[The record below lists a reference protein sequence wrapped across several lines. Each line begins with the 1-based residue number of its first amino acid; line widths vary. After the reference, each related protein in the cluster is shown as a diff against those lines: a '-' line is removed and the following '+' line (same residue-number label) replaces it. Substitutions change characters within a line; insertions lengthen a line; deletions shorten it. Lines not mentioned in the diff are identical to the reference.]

1 MTRPLSHPAGHHG
14 RWRSGGPGQFAGD
27 RRYKMPDWVTDHH
40 EGDNST
46 SGYQVWSHVLS
57 FIKLLATKASLDGLE
72 MFWYFEGPEN
82 VIPDWIIT
90 KSIIS
95 FGEIVRDWKKSDI
108 DHTCVATGE
117 PLH

>member
-1 MTRPLSHPAGHHG
+1 M
-14 RWRSGGPGQFAGD
+14 
-27 RRYKMPDWVTDHH
+27 VTCI
-40 EGDNST
+40 
-46 SGYQVWSHVLS
+46 
-57 FIKLLATKASLDGLE
+57 IKLLAAKASLDGWE

-82 VIPDWIIT
+82 VIPDWMIT

-117 PLH
+117 PLR